1 MSKMWSHTANPSLT
15 QISGKYLY
23 NYSMYITA
31 IYAQS
36 LYTRYVSFSNVIY
49 IHKLALLYV
58 LYFAVVTLWDK

>member
-1 MSKMWSHTANPSLT
+1 
-15 QISGKYLY
+15 
-23 NYSMYITA
+23 MYITA

-36 LYTRYVSFSNVIY
+36 LYTRYVSFSIPNVIY